1 MCRHL
6 GREGVLHVY
15 RELALLEEEEECLRR
30 RAGDRLLR
38 RGGVR
43 RRGDLDFCRPPDLLR
58 RRAGE
63 RRRGEPRR
71 GDPRRPR
78 GEGDRR
84 RRGDGERRRGDGERR
99 RRPGDDRRF
108 GEARRA
114 GARCIRTGAHEISC
128 PSICPPSMC
137 FMAFWASSGVWN
149 STYAKPLLS
158 QGRFLSPENSISLI
172 LPKVPKISSRCA
184 LRTFLVSRP
193 TCTLTAWGVAERARA
208 LPRPFDLEREAE
220 RRPRLL
226 SRDLDLEGDPRFF
239 GGGEAE
245 ERFLADGGEA
255 ERLRGGGLPLR
266 GGGLP
271 LRGGGLPFLASAFFS
286 GFLSGSFL
294 SLLGFSPFFFLSF
307 FLSRLRLLLESELLL
322 LESLLLL
329 ELLLELLCFLFFF
342 PLSLSRLFLL
352 SSSESLLLLLEEER
366 PRFFFSSFFF
376 SSDFSAG
383 GADPP
388 AMFFK

>member
-1 MCRHL
+1 
-6 GREGVLHVY
+6 
-15 RELALLEEEEECLRR
+15 
-30 RAGDRLLR
+30 
-38 RGGVR
+38 
-43 RRGDLDFCRPPDLLR
+43 
-58 RRAGE
+58 
-63 RRRGEPRR
+63 
-71 GDPRRPR
+71 
-78 GEGDRR
+78 
-84 RRGDGERRRGDGERR
+84 
-99 RRPGDDRRF
+99 
-108 GEARRA
+108 
-114 GARCIRTGAHEISC
+114 
-128 PSICPPSMC
+128 MC
-137 FMAFWASSGVWN
+137 FMAFWASSELWN
-149 STYAKPLLS
+149 STYAKPLFS

-184 LRTFLVSRP
+184 LSTFLVSRP
-193 TCTLTAWGVAERARA
+193 TWTLTAWGVAERARP
-208 LPRPFDLEREAE
+208 LPPRPFDLEREAE

-226 SRDLDLEGDPRFF
+226 SRDFDLDGDPRFL

-271 LRGGGLPFLASAFFS
+271 LRAGEETFLASAFFS
-286 GFLSGSFL
+286 GFLSDSFL

-307 FLSRLRLLLESELLL
+307 FLSRLRLRLLSELLL

-366 PRFFFSSFFF
+366 PRFFFSSFFLSSGF
-376 SSDFSAG
+376 SVG
-383 GADPP
+383 GAVPP